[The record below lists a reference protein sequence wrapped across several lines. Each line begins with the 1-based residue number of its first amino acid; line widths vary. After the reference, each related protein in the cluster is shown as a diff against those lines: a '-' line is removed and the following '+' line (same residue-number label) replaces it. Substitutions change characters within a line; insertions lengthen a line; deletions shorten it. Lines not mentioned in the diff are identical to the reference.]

1 MTNEHVDVLII
12 GAGLS
17 GIGTAVHLSQECPGK
32 RIAILERRE
41 RVGGTWDL
49 FNYPGIRSDSDMFSF
64 GYDFRP
70 WNALNT
76 LADGESIR
84 NYIGDTA
91 REYGVDK
98 LIRFGIETEQARWCS
113 EQQQWII
120 SARDL
125 SNGEPRHYSCDF
137 LISCTGYYDHKNG
150 YLPDFPG
157 VERFQGRCIHPQHW
171 PADLDYKGK
180 KVVVIG
186 SGATAVTVVPA
197 MADQAA
203 HVTMLQRSPSYVM
216 TVPAHD
222 KITEILRRVMPEN
235 WANGMARKRN
245 ILIQRWLFKAA
256 RRWPERMRKHLL
268 NQVAKQLDDPAQM
281 KHFTP
286 SYMPWDQRLCAVPD
300 GDLFKAI
307 NSGKASVVTDQIDT
321 FTERGIKLASGQE
334 LDADIII
341 TATGL
346 KVQLLGGTQLLI
358 DGKPFDLQQQ
368 MTYKGVLLQNV
379 PNMAWIFGYTNAPWT
394 LKSDIAARYVCR
406 LINHLRAIGMQV
418 VTPRDYQGCT
428 EQNASV
434 LGALESGYVQRAN
447 TVLPRQG
454 QVAPWRLLNS
464 YEDDRQM
471 LLNESLE
478 DDILEFLP
486 RNAQSDNSNAR
497 PGTRAA

>member
-1 MTNEHVDVLII
+1 MTNEHFDVLII

-17 GIGTAVHLSQECPGK
+17 GIGTAVHISQECPGK
-32 RIAILERRE
+32 RLAILERRQ

-70 WNALNT
+70 WNDLNT

-84 NYIGDTA
+84 RYIGDTA
-91 REYGVDK
+91 REYGVDQ
-98 LIRFGIETEQARWCS
+98 LIRFGVETEQAHWCS
-113 EQQQWII
+113 EQQQWVI

-125 SNGEPRHYSCDF
+125 DTGLPHHYSCDF
-137 LISCTGYYDHKNG
+137 LISCTGYYDHKAG

-157 VERFQGRCIHPQHW
+157 VERFQGQCIHPQHW
-171 PADLDYKGK
+171 PTDLDYKGK

-197 MADQAA
+197 MADDAA

-216 TVPAHD
+216 TVPARD
-222 KITEILRRVMPEN
+222 KLTEVLRKIMPES

-256 RRWPERMRKHLL
+256 RRWPERMRNHLL

-321 FTERGIKLASGQE
+321 FTERGIKLASGKE
-334 LDADIII
+334 LEADIII

-346 KVQLLGGTQLLI
+346 KLQLLGGTQLLI

-394 LKSDIAARYVCR
+394 LKADIAARYVCR
-406 LINHLRAIGMQV
+406 LINHLRATGMQV
-418 VTPRDYQGCT
+418 VVPRDREGCS
-428 EQNASV
+428 QPDISV
-434 LGALESGYVQRAN
+434 MGALESGYVQRAN
-447 TVLPRQG
+447 SVLPRQG
-454 QVAPWRLLNS
+454 LKSPWRLLNA
-464 YEDDRQM
+464 YEADRVMLLDEAIEDD
-471 LLNESLE
+471 L
-478 DDILEFLP
+478 LEFEP
-486 RNAQSDNSNAR
+486 RTIESNNKTAGAKR
-497 PGTRAA
+497 RAA